1 MNSTKFCDNCGA
13 TIRFDTK
20 FCYACGQPQLTYP
33 NTATG
38 PLVASQQLK
47 GRYRIIEKLGQGGFG
62 AIYKVED
69 LLFNGAIEAVK
80 EMGMR
85 GLNPQETQNA
95 IVSFKN
101 EAVLLA
107 NLAHPNLPQIYDH
120 FEDHG
125 RWYLVMDY
133 IDGETL
139 ATRLEEVAGGKLS
152 ITDTVKIGLQL
163 CIVLAY
169 LHSHQ
174 PPIIFRDL
182 KPDNVMITNNDHL
195 YLIDFGIARFFKPG
209 QARDT
214 VNLGTPGYAAPE
226 QYGGMQTTIRSDIY
240 SLGATLYHLISGIYP
255 GLNPFNFQ
263 SLNLDP
269 QEPGNNALET
279 LIMQMLEIKED
290 RRPADTDAVK
300 LELQHI
306 QQMCQAASAK
316 PVINPPSQ
324 LSMPPINN
332 STPIAPD
339 QQQSLVVSQHGDGQY
354 ITISE
359 ALQVALPG
367 ALILVRTG
375 IYTES
380 LVLDKNIEIIGNGPK
395 EQIILESND
404 NHCVVMQ
411 TSHASIRGLTIR
423 CQAGQESKQ
432 YHALDIL
439 QGQLFIEDCSIT
451 SNSSACIAVHN
462 AAANPTIR
470 YCAIYGSVS
479 NGIAVYDD
487 AQCTIEYCDIFECSE
502 SGISIATGGNPVFR
516 HCTIHQSQQH
526 GIFAH
531 NNARGTFEDCDIY
544 HNGYSAVVMASH
556 SNLLLLRCQLHH
568 NQQYGINV
576 YQKGKGSIQD
586 CDIYSNTFD
595 NVTVTTGSTP
605 YFYLCKIRD
614 GEQSGVTV
622 NDNGKPV
629 IEYCDISNNRS
640 ANISISRG
648 GDLLIRYSK
657 IRNGQQSGIHVYDGG
672 QGTVEYCT
680 LTGNADKALD
690 IAPRCN
696 VILRSNQT

>member
-1 MNSTKFCDNCGA
+1 
-13 TIRFDTK
+13 
-20 FCYACGQPQLTYP
+20 
-33 NTATG
+33 
-38 PLVASQQLK
+38 
-47 GRYRIIEKLGQGGFG
+47 
-62 AIYKVED
+62 
-69 LLFNGAIEAVK
+69 
-80 EMGMR
+80 MR

-95 IVSFKN
+95 IASFKN
-101 EAVLLA
+101 EAVMLA
-107 NLAHPNLPQIYDH
+107 NLTHPNLPRIYDH
-120 FEDHG
+120 FEERG

-139 ATRLEEVAGGKLS
+139 ATRMEKVAGGKFS
-152 ITDTVKIGLQL
+152 IPEVIKIGLQL
-163 CIVLAY
+163 CTVLGY
-169 LHSHQ
+169 LHGHQ

-182 KPDNVMITNNDHL
+182 KPDNVMITQDDHL

-226 QYGGMQTTIRSDIY
+226 QYGRMQTTIRSDIY
-240 SLGATLYHLISGIYP
+240 SLGATLYQLISGIYP

-263 SLNLDP
+263 PLNLDP
-269 QEPGNNALET
+269 QEPGNTALET

-290 RRPADTDAVK
+290 KRPADTDDVR

-306 QQMCQAASAK
+306 QQMRQAAPAET
-316 PVINPPSQ
+316 VINPPSQ
-324 LSMPPINN
+324 VSVPPIN
-332 STPIAPD
+332 TPAPTALD
-339 QQQSLVVSQHGDGQY
+339 LQQSLVVSQHGDGQY
-354 ITISE
+354 ATISE
-359 ALQVALPG
+359 AIQIALPN
-367 ALILVRTG
+367 ALILVKTG

-380 LVLDKNIEIIGNGPK
+380 LVLDKDVDIIGNGTK

-423 CQAGQESKQ
+423 CQAGQESKP
-432 YHALDIL
+432 YHAFDIP

-451 SNSSACIAVHN
+451 SNSSACIVIHN

-470 YCAIYGSVS
+470 YCTVYSGAS
-479 NGIAVYDD
+479 NGIVVYDD
-487 AQCTIEYCDIFECSE
+487 AQSTIEYCDIFECSE
-502 SGISIATGGNPVFR
+502 PGISIATGGNPVFR
-516 HCTIHQSQQH
+516 HCTIHHSQQH
-526 GIFAH
+526 GVFAH
-531 NNARGTFEDCDIY
+531 NSAQGTFEDCDIY
-544 HNGYSAVVMASH
+544 SNGYSAVVMASQ

-568 NQQYGINV
+568 NQQYGVNV
-576 YQKGKGSIQD
+576 YQEGRGSIQD

-595 NVTVTTGSTP
+595 NVVVTTGSTP

-622 NDNGKPV
+622 KENGKPV
-629 IEYCDISNNRS
+629 IEYCDVSANRS
-640 ANISISRG
+640 TNISISSG

-657 IRNGQQSGIHVYDGG
+657 IRDSQQSGIHVYDGG

-690 IAPRCN
+690 IAPQCN
-696 VILRSNQT
+696 VILRGNRT

>member
-13 TIRFDTK
+13 TIRFDAK

-38 PLVASQQLK
+38 LLVASQQLK
-47 GRYRIIEKLGQGGFG
+47 GRYRILEKLGQGGFG

-69 LLFNGAIEAVK
+69 LLFNGAIKAVK

-95 IVSFKN
+95 IDSFKN

-139 ATRLEEVAGGKLS
+139 ATRLEKVAGGKLS

-163 CIVLAY
+163 CTVLAY

-290 RRPADTDAVK
+290 KRPADTDAVK
-300 LELQHI
+300 QELQHI
-306 QQMCQAASAK
+306 QQMRQAASAK
-316 PVINPPSQ
+316 PVINPPTQ
-324 LSMPPINN
+324 LSVPPINN
-332 STPIAPD
+332 SAPTALD
-339 QQQSLVVSQHGDGQY
+339 LQQSLVVSQHGDGQY

-359 ALQVALPG
+359 AMQTALPG
-367 ALILVRTG
+367 AFILVKAG
-375 IYTES
+375 VYTES

-395 EQIILESND
+395 EQIILESNND
-404 NHCVVMQ
+404 HCVVMQ

-423 CQAGQESKQ
+423 CQAGQESRQ

-451 SNSSACIAVHN
+451 SNSSACIVIHH

-470 YCAIYGSVS
+470 YCTIYGSAS

-516 HCTIHQSQQH
+516 HCTIHHSQQH

-531 NNARGTFEDCDIY
+531 DNAQGTFEDCDI
-544 HNGYSAVVMASH
+544 HNNGYSAVVMASH

-568 NQQYGINV
+568 NQQYGVNV
-576 YQKGKGSIQD
+576 YQEGKGSVQD
-586 CDIYSNTFD
+586 CDIYSNIFD
-595 NVTVTTGSTP
+595 NVIVTRESTT

-614 GEQSGVTV
+614 GERSGVSV
-622 NDNGKPV
+622 KEKGKPV
-629 IEYCDISNNRS
+629 IEYCDISANRS
-640 ANISISRG
+640 ANISISS

-657 IRNGQQSGIHVYDGG
+657 IRDSQQSGIHVYDDG
-672 QGTVEYCT
+672 QGTIEYCT
-680 LTGNADKALD
+680 FTGNAYTALD

-696 VILRSNQT
+696 VILRGNQT

>member
-13 TIRFDTK
+13 IIRFDAK

-38 PLVASQQLK
+38 LLVASQQLK
-47 GRYRIIEKLGQGGFG
+47 GRYRILEKLGQGGFG

-69 LLFNGAIEAVK
+69 LLFNGAIKAVK

-101 EAVLLA
+101 EAMLLA
-107 NLAHPNLPQIYDH
+107 NLAHSNLPQIHDH
-120 FEDHG
+120 FEEHG

-139 ATRLEEVAGGKLS
+139 ATRLEKVAEGKFS
-152 ITDTVKIGLQL
+152 INEIIKIGLQL
-163 CIVLAY
+163 CTVLAY
-169 LHSHQ
+169 LHGHQ

-269 QEPGNNALET
+269 QEPENTALET
-279 LIMQMLEIKED
+279 LIVQMLEIKED
-290 RRPADTDAVK
+290 KRPADTGVVK
-300 LELQHI
+300 QELQHI
-306 QQMCQAASAK
+306 QQMRQAASAE
-316 PVINPPSQ
+316 PVINPPTQ
-324 LSMPPINN
+324 LSVPPID
-332 STPIAPD
+332 SQALTAPD
-339 QQQSLVVSQHGDGQY
+339 QQQSLVVSQLGDGQY
-354 ITISE
+354 TTISE
-359 ALQVALPG
+359 AIQVALPG

-380 LVLDKNIEIIGNGPK
+380 LVLDKDIEVIGNGPK

-451 SNSSACIAVHN
+451 SNSSACIAIHN

-470 YCAIYGSVS
+470 YCAIYGSAS

-502 SGISIATGGNPVFR
+502 PGISIATGGNPVFR
-516 HCTIHQSQQH
+516 HCTIHHSQQH
-526 GIFAH
+526 GVFAH
-531 NNARGTFEDCDIY
+531 NNARGTFEDCDI
-544 HNGYSAVVMASH
+544 HNNGYSAVVMASH

-568 NQQYGINV
+568 NQQYGINI
-576 YQKGKGSIQD
+576 YQEGKGSIQD

-614 GEQSGVTV
+614 GEQSGVSV
-622 NDNGKPV
+622 KEEGKPV
-629 IEYCDISNNRS
+629 IEYCDISANRS
-640 ANISISRG
+640 ANISISS

-657 IRNGQQSGIHVYDGG
+657 IRDSQQSGIRVYYDG
-672 QGTVEYCT
+672 QGTIEYCT
-680 LTGNADKALD
+680 FTGNAHTALD
-690 IAPRCN
+690 IAPQCN
-696 VILRSNQT
+696 VILRGNQT

>member
-13 TIRFDTK
+13 TIRFDAK

-38 PLVASQQLK
+38 LLVASQQLK

-69 LLFNGAIEAVK
+69 LLFNGAIKAVK

-139 ATRLEEVAGGKLS
+139 ATRLEKAPGGKLA

-163 CIVLAY
+163 CTVLAY

-269 QEPGNNALET
+269 QEPWNNALET

-290 RRPADTDAVK
+290 KRPADTDVVK
-300 LELQHI
+300 QELQNI
-306 QQMCQAASAK
+306 QQMRQAASAK
-316 PVINPPSQ
+316 PVINPPTQ
-324 LSMPPINN
+324 LSVPPINN
-332 STPIAPD
+332 SAPTALD
-339 QQQSLVVSQHGDGQY
+339 LRQSLVVSQHGDGDY

-359 ALQVALPG
+359 AMQTALPG
-367 ALILVRTG
+367 AFILVKAG
-375 IYTES
+375 VYKES
-380 LVLDKNIEIIGNGPK
+380 LMLNKNIEIIGNGPK
-395 EQIILESND
+395 EQVILESNN
-404 NHCVVMQ
+404 NHCVMMQ
-411 TSHASIRGLTIR
+411 TSHASIRGFTIR
-423 CQAGQESKQ
+423 CQAGQESRQ

-451 SNSSACIAVHN
+451 SNSSACIAIHH

-470 YCAIYGSVS
+470 YCTIYGSVS

-502 SGISIATGGNPVFR
+502 PGISIATGGNPVFR
-516 HCTIHQSQQH
+516 HCTIHHSQQH
-526 GIFAH
+526 GVFAH
-531 NNARGTFEDCDIY
+531 DNAQGTFEDCDI
-544 HNGYSAVVMASH
+544 HNNGYSAVVMASH

-568 NQQYGINV
+568 NQQYGVNV
-576 YQKGKGSIQD
+576 SQEGKGSIQD
-586 CDIYSNTFD
+586 CDVYSNTFD

-614 GEQSGVTV
+614 GEQSGVAV
-622 NDNGKPV
+622 EDNGKPV

-640 ANISISRG
+640 ANISISSG

-672 QGTVEYCT
+672 QGTIEYCT
-680 LTGNADKALD
+680 LTGNAYKALD
-690 IAPRCN
+690 IAPQCS